1 MERPLIALFRLI
13 DGFESIGID
22 YVVVGSIAS
31 SLHGEYRAS
40 GDVDVVANIVGKQV
54 QSLVD
59 NLRPDFYIDDLSV
72 RKAIEQRRSFN
83 AIHSEAIFKVDV
95 FIPASNLSRQQLKRR
110 ELHEIA
116 GHRIWIACA
125 EDTVLAKLDWYR
137 RGNEVSELQ
146 WRDVKG
152 VLGTQG
158 SRLDLEYL
166 RLWATRANI
175 LDLLERALN
184 EVK

>member
-13 DGFESIGID
+13 DGFESVGID

-40 GDVDVVANIVGKQV
+40 ADVDVVADVIREQAA
-54 QSLVD
+54 SLVS

-72 RKAIEQRRSFN
+72 TKAIESGRSFN
-83 AIHSEAIFKVDV
+83 AIHSEAIFKIDV
-95 FIPASNLSRQQLKRR
+95 FVAAGELARQELARR

-116 GHRIWIACA
+116 DHRIWIASA
-125 EDTVLAKLDWYR
+125 EDTILAKLDWYR

-152 VLGTQG
+152 ILGTQAT
-158 SRLDLEYL
+158 RLDFDYL
-166 RLWATRANI
+166 RSWATRI
-175 LDLLERALN
+175 GVVDLLERALTDIG
-184 EVK
+184 